1 MQSRVYFNCEIGLE
15 VPRRELKASLLRY
28 LFHEHR
34 VMYPEEEKGRLF
46 NVTAELQFYNNSG
59 GEDINW
65 QLYFDTFQ
73 DLEDLI
79 IALSNMKDHWEKKY
93 RAEK

>member
-1 MQSRVYFNCEIGLE
+1 MQSRVYFNCDIGLE
-15 VPRRELKASLLRY
+15 VPRRELKASLVRY

-79 IALSNMKDHWEKKY
+79 IVLSDMKDHWEKKY
-93 RAEK
+93 RADR